1 MVGFFEQELY
11 GYRNQNHQPSVS
23 RPMLPGFRTAI
34 DDVDLSV
41 RMCGLRFM
49 NPFGLASAPP
59 TTSAAMIRRAF
70 QAGWAFAVTKT
81 FGLDKDL
88 VTNVSPRIIGLGGH
102 GVGVGSAASGLGP
115 GTLGAGDS
123 DVARNAFLN
132 IELISEKTAAYWL
145 RSIRELKRD
154 FPQHVSIIWVHGDL
168 PILIASLFSLI
179 INLLKLRFLEF
190 LCIYKNHIFK

>member
-1 MVGFFEQELY
+1 
-11 GYRNQNHQPSVS
+11 
-23 RPMLPGFRTAI
+23 MLPGFRTAI

-88 VTNVSPRIIGLGGH
+88 VTNVSPRIVGLGGH
-102 GVGVGSAASGLGP
+102 GVGVTDGKSGAV
-115 GTLGAGDS
+115 GAGDP
-123 DVARNAFLN
+123 DVARHAFLN
-132 IELISEKTAAYWL
+132 IELISEKTSAYWL
-145 RSIRELKRD
+145 RSIQELKRD
-154 FPQHVSIIWVHGDL
+154 FPRHVRI
-168 PILIASLFSLI
+168 
-179 INLLKLRFLEF
+179 
-190 LCIYKNHIFK
+190 

>member
-1 MVGFFEQELY
+1 
-11 GYRNQNHQPSVS
+11 
-23 RPMLPGFRTAI
+23 MLPGFRTAI

-88 VTNVSPRIIGLGGH
+88 VTNVSPRIVGLGGH
-102 GVGVGSAASGLGP
+102 GVGVTADGKSGDV
-115 GTLGAGDS
+115 GAGDP
-123 DVARNAFLN
+123 DVARHAFLN
-132 IELISEKTAAYWL
+132 IELISEKSSAYWL
-145 RSIRELKRD
+145 RSVRELKRD
-154 FPQHVSIIWVHGDL
+154 FPRHVSSITIITTV
-168 PILIASLFSLI
+168 
-179 INLLKLRFLEF
+179 LLLSS
-190 LCIYKNHIFK
+190 

>member
-1 MVGFFEQELY
+1 
-11 GYRNQNHQPSVS
+11 
-23 RPMLPGFRTAI
+23 MLPGFRTAI

-88 VTNVSPRIIGLGGH
+88 VTNVSPRIVGLGGH
-102 GVGVGSAASGLGP
+102 GVGVGSAASGVGP

-123 DVARNAFLN
+123 EVARNAFLN

-154 FPQHVSIIWVHGDL
+154 FPKHVSIIWVTVV
-168 PILIASLFSLI
+168 
-179 INLLKLRFLEF
+179 
-190 LCIYKNHIFK
+190 YQV

>member
-1 MVGFFEQELY
+1 MKQMDGSEKQFSIDPHPL
-11 GYRNQNHQPSVS
+11 
-23 RPMLPGFRTAI
+23 LPGFRTAI

-41 RMCGLRFM
+41 RMCGLRFL

-102 GVGVGSAASGLGP
+102 GVGVGSVVGVGSIA
-115 GTLGAGDS
+115 AGDT
-123 DVARNAFLN
+123 DVARNAFMN

-145 RSIRELKRD
+145 QSIRELKRD
-154 FPQHVSIIWVHGDL
+154 FPRHVSV
-168 PILIASLFSLI
+168 ILIYSL
-179 INLLKLRFLEF
+179 LLQLRFVE
-190 LCIYKNHIFK
+190 HI